1 MVNSLKK
8 ILVAFDG
15 SQNSLRGMEKA
26 IQIAKP
32 ARATI
37 TAVFVI
43 GTPLIKSGLYNITN
57 TQRNLAKQKAM
68 EILDRAQGR
77 AKLAKV
83 KFEGKIISGVPSTAI
98 TKFADNQKFDIIVIG
113 ARGLSG
119 TKSLFLGSVSNH
131 ILHSTKIPVL
141 VVK

>member
-1 MVNSLKK
+1 MVTMKK

-32 ARATI
+32 SKATI
-37 TAVFVI
+37 TAVFVL

-57 TQRNLAKQKAM
+57 IQRNVAKQKAM

-77 AKLAKV
+77 AKLSKV
-83 KFEGKIISGVPSTAI
+83 KFERKIISGIPGKEI
-98 TKFADNQKFDIIVIG
+98 TKFAEKGKFDVIVIG
-113 ARGLSG
+113 TRGISG
-119 TKSLFLGSVSNH
+119 VKSEFLCSVSNY
-131 ILHSTKIPVL
+131 ILHSSKIPVL

>member
-1 MVNSLKK
+1 MVTTLRK

-32 ARATI
+32 SKATI
-37 TAVFVI
+37 TAVYVL
-43 GTPLIKSGLYNITN
+43 GTPLLKSGLYNITN
-57 TQRNLAKQKAM
+57 IQRNVAKQKAM

-77 AKLAKV
+77 AKLSKV
-83 KFEGKIISGVPSTAI
+83 NFDRKIISGIPGQAI
-98 TKFADNQKFDIIVIG
+98 TKLAEKEKYDIIVIG

-119 TKSLFLGSVSNH
+119 VKSAFLGSVSNH
-131 ILHSTKIPVL
+131 ILHSAKIPVL

>member
-1 MVNSLKK
+1 MVSSLKK

-32 ARATI
+32 ARSSI
-37 TAVFVI
+37 TAVYVI

-57 TQRNLAKQKAM
+57 VQRNLAKQKAM
-68 EILDRAQGR
+68 EILGRAEGR

-83 KFEGKIISGVPSTAI
+83 KFDAKIISGIPAPTI
-98 TKFADNQKFDIIVIG
+98 TKFADNQKFDMIVIG

-131 ILHSTKIPVL
+131 ILHSSKIPVL